1 MNATEISS
9 VVKDGDLIAIA
20 VLVGLAAVP
29 MIKGIFALSA
39 TRRQR
44 RKEFLELWKAD
55 SLDSSGLWLEEV
67 ILHRYGAAIPAEL
80 ICHVSRL
87 SWPSKKLRR
96 LAMSAGFLR
105 MDEMGQAVTW
115 SKTHRTRAFWLEL
128 EMVASV
134 VAYVV
139 LAALGTA
146 LLITGVRQGLAEGF
160 AALASGGLIASA
172 GCASFMHFISL
183 NEARSSLSVVNGI
196 PHEGLWARLKSKR
209 SR

>member
-1 MNATEISS
+1 LNATEISS

-80 ICHVSRL
+80 ICHVSGL

-183 NEARSSLSVVNGI
+183 NEARSSLSVINGI
-196 PHEGLWARLKSKR
+196 PHQGLWARLKGKR